1 MTNAGKL
8 FADMYKESLTE
19 ASTTGDIIKSKP
31 GGSAIMK
38 DLHTTEQT
46 PHDLRYDKIEK
57 ISWSELKDYSRKSW
71 VVIVGSEGTGAIK
84 VDNNTYLAKAAKAD
98 GEVKSFRNDR
108 GGNILDFLKGNIGKL
123 REFHV
128 ALKQKDTSDTQ
139 KQRKELNKK
148 PDAVRV
154 SQESLVQKFK
164 PLWTKAINSAIVD
177 IKGHVVNQIKN
188 DAFEKA
194 EKKLHHIKNLEN
206 AIQNMNQDRYG
217 TVSIIKSSVN
227 VAVMMTAAHYYPEKT
242 GDITKDRNGYS
253 VQNREGVNQLLTDL
267 EQGDT
272 AKLGTVLAFFK
283 RTLISG

>member
-46 PHDLRYDKIEK
+46 PHDLKYDKIEK

-139 KQRKELNKK
+139 RQRKELNKK

-242 GDITKDRNGYS
+242 GDITKDRNGVFCS
-253 VQNREGVNQLLTDL
+253 
-267 EQGDT
+267 
-272 AKLGTVLAFFK
+272 K
-283 RTLISG
+283 